1 MLCIGVLKRA
11 ESRELEGASFVAYLA
26 LARKYRPSKFEEVI
40 GQDHVI
46 RTLSNAIRLERVHHA
61 FLFTGAR
68 GVGKTTMARA
78 LARALNCETGATA
91 NPCGKC
97 SLCHEIAAGTSIDVL
112 EIDGASNTGVDRVR
126 DLRDNV
132 RFLPAKART
141 KIYIID
147 EVHMLSTAA
156 FNALLKTLEEP
167 PPHVKFIFATTE
179 PQKIPITILSRCQRF
194 DFRKVGSKELTKHFE
209 SVLEREGV
217 ELSDRAL
224 AAVVRQARGSVRD
237 GMSLLDQVLSFA
249 GDSAQDDEIFEALGV
264 VDRSVMGKLVSALQ
278 AKNATEALAI
288 VRDLDNRG
296 HDPHEVAQALAGY
309 CRDLAVVLGTEGQ
322 AEALLD
328 YAPSERAD
336 ILSQAKSLELSTTQR
351 WFKIILDSSQDIA
364 QASWPLWALEMAVLR
379 LVEVESARSVT
390 SLLERL
396 ATLAE
401 GAPESAPQGA
411 SMPAPRV
418 ANAEEHDSSQT
429 NDAGLAGTRGQ
440 VAEPSVSPEEKSP
453 AEEIARLA
461 DAESYSSWRSL
472 LSKVQSESPQLA
484 ATLRYAHLVEFG
496 PGGIELAFAPGDA
509 FHAETAQ
516 EKQNR
521 EILRDV
527 LSSFFGSE
535 VSITWSILTADQA
548 ERSQNLIQQRELAAQ
563 AHEAQIK
570 TEAVQH
576 PSVMGA
582 LEILKGSVV
591 DVKALEEFQEEE

>member
-1 MLCIGVLKRA
+1 MLCVGVLKRA
-11 ESRELEGASFVAYLA
+11 ESRELEGVSFVAYLA

-91 NPCGKC
+91 SPCGKC

-209 SVLEREGV
+209 SVLERESV

-264 VDRSVMGKLVSALQ
+264 VDRSVMGRLVSALQ

-309 CRDLAVVLGTEGQ
+309 CRDLAVILGTEGQ
-322 AEALLD
+322 AEALID

-379 LVEVESARSVT
+379 LVEVEPARSVT

-396 ATLAE
+396 ATLAD
-401 GAPESAPQGA
+401 GAPESAHQA
-411 SMPAPRV
+411 IPAREV
-418 ANAEEHDSSQT
+418 ANAEQHDSSRT
-429 NDAGLAGTRGQ
+429 NDADNPETRGQ
-440 VAEPSVSPEEKSP
+440 AEEPPSSP
-453 AEEIARLA
+453 AVETKAEEPARLA

-527 LSSFFGSE
+527 ISSFFGSE

-548 ERSQNLIQQRELAAQ
+548 ERSQNLIEQRELAAQ

>member
-264 VDRSVMGKLVSALQ
+264 VDRSVMGRLVSALQ

-401 GAPESAPQGA
+401 GAPESALHGA
-411 SMPAPRV
+411 SMPA
-418 ANAEEHDSSQT
+418 
-429 NDAGLAGTRGQ
+429 
-440 VAEPSVSPEEKSP
+440 
-453 AEEIARLA
+453 
-461 DAESYSSWRSL
+461 
-472 LSKVQSESPQLA
+472 
-484 ATLRYAHLVEFG
+484 
-496 PGGIELAFAPGDA
+496 
-509 FHAETAQ
+509 
-516 EKQNR
+516 R
-521 EILRDV
+521 E
-527 LSSFFGSE
+527 GSE
-535 VSITWSILTADQA
+535 CRTTRFESNKRCRQSRDARYRLWNLGFLQKWKPKQKSLRGWQM
-548 ERSQNLIQQRELAAQ
+548 RSRIR
-563 AHEAQIK
+563 HGGR
-570 TEAVQH
+570 
-576 PSVMGA
+576 S
-582 LEILKGSVV
+582 
-591 DVKALEEFQEEE
+591 